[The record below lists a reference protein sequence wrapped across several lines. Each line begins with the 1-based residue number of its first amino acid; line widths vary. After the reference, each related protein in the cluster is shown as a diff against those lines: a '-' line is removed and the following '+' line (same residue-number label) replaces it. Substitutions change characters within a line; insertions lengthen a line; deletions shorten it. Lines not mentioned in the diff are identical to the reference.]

1 MHAEECSE
9 QRERRQKE
17 RVAAAADVQKQ
28 REHASGESRERV
40 KAMLIELAELVSAQ
54 PKTSWQH
61 RSKEMTKKWR
71 SKVTSEVH

>member
-1 MHAEECSE
+1 MQRTKREE
-9 QRERRQKE
+9 RER
-17 RVAAAADVQKQ
+17 VAAAAADVQKQ
-28 REHASGESRERV
+28 REHARGESRERV

-71 SKVTSEVH
+71 NKVTSEVH